1 MKKEI
6 ERKFLVEYLPNLENV
21 SAVKIEQSYL
31 SLNPEIRIRR
41 EGNKYFY
48 TEKSEGTLV
57 RNENNQEINKIT
69 YLKLKEKKIGNIIY
83 KTRYK
88 LQLKNELVAE
98 IDIYEDYL
106 EGLMVVEVEFPN
118 LKEAKDF
125 VIPPYFGKEITKDKK
140 FKNKNLS
147 QINSLD
153 ELKTKTLI
161 KRMH

>member
-6 ERKFLVEYLPNLENV
+6 ERKFLVKCLPDLRNV
-21 SAVKIEQSYL
+21 ESFNIEQSYL

-69 YLKLKEKKIGNIIY
+69 YLKLKEKKIGNTIY

-88 LQLKNELVAE
+88 LPLDELVAE

-118 LKEAKDF
+118 LKKAKDF
-125 VIPPYFGKEITKDKK
+125 VIPSYFGKEITKDKK